1 MSINIL
7 ILLLVS
13 IIVGLLVWAIASF
26 YFGKKIDD
34 LKSENILLKNQNSLN
49 QNLVNELKLEFSKI
63 AKDAIL
69 SEQETLISQHSNDL
83 KTKIDL
89 FKAEEIT
96 PINALLKD
104 FKSAL
109 ENYQKSHNADTQD
122 VKQAI
127 ATAQQY
133 AKALTTDQ
141 NSRGEFGEEMLEQI
155 LQFANLQEGVHY
167 SKQMSIDGGKP
178 DFVVHLPND
187 RHVVIDSKAILK
199 NYLTYRQT
207 ENETD
212 KKNFINDVT
221 VCINDLA
228 KRHYQTSETLNQAGF
243 ILMFIPIESCVNMI
257 YTDSDCRKIIELAN
271 DKNIIIVGKSS
282 LLVALRLVIQLW
294 AADVQNRNVKN
305 IIATGERLYN
315 NIATHLQGLMNIQ
328 QSLNKATESIQKEIN
343 RFSAN
348 NKGSVIKE
356 VQNLRQYGIKVD
368 KIANMALL
376 NKDEKLNDETLGEKI
391 NE

>member
-13 IIVGLLVWAIASF
+13 IIVVFLVWTIASS
-26 YFGKKIDD
+26 YFGKKIDE

-49 QNLVNELKLEFSKI
+49 QNLVSELKLEFSKI

-69 SEQETLISQHSNDL
+69 SEQESLLTQHSNDL

-104 FKSAL
+104 FKLAL
-109 ENYQKSHNADTQD
+109 ENYQKSHNTDTQEI
-122 VKQAI
+122 KQAVSI
-127 ATAQQY
+127 AEQY

-141 NSRGEFGEEMLEQI
+141 NSRGEFGEDMLEQI
-155 LQFANLQEGVHY
+155 LQFATLQEGIHY
-167 SKQMSIDGGKP
+167 SKQMSIVGGKP

-199 NYLTYRQT
+199 NYLTYRHT

-271 DKNIIIVGKSS
+271 EKNIIIVGKSS
-282 LLVALRLVIQLW
+282 LLVALRLVTQLW

-328 QSLNKATESIQKEIN
+328 QAINKASESIQKEIN
-343 RFSAN
+343 RFTAN

>member
-13 IIVGLLVWAIASF
+13 IIVGLLVWAIASS
-26 YFGKKIDD
+26 YFGKKIDE

-49 QNLVNELKLEFSKI
+49 QNLVNQLKLEFSKI

-109 ENYQKSHNADTQD
+109 ENYQKSHNADTQE

-155 LQFANLQEGVHY
+155 LQFANLQECVHY
-167 SKQMSIDGGKP
+167 SKQMSIEGGKP

-187 RHVVIDSKAILK
+187 RHVVIDSKTILK

-228 KRHYQTSETLNQAGF
+228 KRHYQTSESLNQAGF

-257 YTDSDCRKIIELAN
+257 YTDSDCRKVIELAN

-282 LLVALRLVIQLW
+282 LLVALRLVTQLW

-343 RFSAN
+343 RFTSN

-368 KIANMALL
+368 NIANMALL

>member
-13 IIVGLLVWAIASF
+13 IIVGLLVWAIASS
-26 YFGKKIDD
+26 YFGKKIDK

-155 LQFANLQEGVHY
+155 LQFANLQEGIHY
-167 SKQMSIDGGKP
+167 SKQMSIEGGKP

-271 DKNIIIVGKSS
+271 AKNIIIVGKSS
-282 LLVALRLVIQLW
+282 LLVALRLVTQLW

-343 RFSAN
+343 RFTAN

-356 VQNLRQYGIKVD
+356 VQILRQYGIKVD

-376 NKDEKLNDETLGEKI
+376 NKDENLNDETLGEQI